1 MPRYEIV
8 DPVIRELDSETA
20 EDAAAI
26 FHRQLLA
33 EARRGDSLVHLAM
46 WRDEAEP
53 AAAARLPTPRQSL
66 GAFFAAVE
74 RCAGGRGNLSRS
86 GGGDPRSGQKLML
99 LAGRHRVPLR

>member
-74 RCAGGRGNLSRS
+74 RCAGGAEATFRDRVEAILG
-86 GGGDPRSGQKLML
+86 
-99 LAGRHRVPLR
+99 AGKS